1 MTFSERERLIFH
13 IAGLVIAHAK
23 NKWDLSFCP
32 VLPRLILDRWMLSK
46 VSTFKTMPYQSVYNV
61 HTGREVDLGEI
72 VEIRNDILGHG
83 YALETEEYEKAYEI
97 GGGQFG
103 E

>member
-32 VLPRLILDRWMLSK
+32 RCEKGKLFRD
-46 VSTFKTMPYQSVYNV
+46 
-61 HTGREVDLGEI
+61 GEI
-72 VEIRNDILGHG
+72 GDVFCGKCGLSVTAIKDLLYMSQKKRRTNLSEKTIEELC
-83 YALETEEYEKAYEI
+83 LEMEHELHLV
-97 GGGQFG
+97 
-103 E
+103 

>member
-32 VLPRLILDRWMLSK
+32 RCEKGKLFRD
-46 VSTFKTMPYQSVYNV
+46 
-61 HTGREVDLGEI
+61 GEI
-72 VEIRNDILGHG
+72 GDVLAAIQVYLRTILV
-83 YALETEEYEKAYEI
+83 LIITT
-97 GGGQFG
+97 Q
-103 E
+103 